1 MKRAYGRPAA
11 AHPLSG
17 SYGSFASRPQYS
29 PHLTLILALWLLAI
43 SYGRVPWHSQCRIP
57 SNMPETGIAL
67 SRAMSRCRT
76 TVLCVVMLGKGAGL
90 RTTLTTASL
99 ILLLISLVPRSL
111 SPHLADHGM
120 LGRWFLL
127 SCASRGQ
134 VASATIQ
141 RPRRFTS
148 GMRARIDQNGEK
160 PIRPSIRPVG

>member
-29 PHLTLILALWLLAI
+29 PRLTLILALWLLAI
-43 SYGRVPWHSQCRIP
+43 SYGRGPWHSQCRIP

-99 ILLLISLVPRSL
+99 ILLLISLVPCSL
-111 SPHLADHGM
+111 SPHLGGSWHAGSM
-120 LGRWFLL
+120 VFAFV
-127 SCASRGQ
+127 C
-134 VASATIQ
+134 VA
-141 RPRRFTS
+141 RPRCQCDYPET
-148 GMRARIDQNGEK
+148 QK
-160 PIRPSIRPVG
+160 IR